1 MILTKEEVKN
11 LIGMLRSP
19 DKDNRLVAFK
29 IIEDLNLKKHVG
41 EIMVMYKYG
50 EYNLSSWEQDCKPVH
65 EFIVKRIEKFNGDWE
80 YKLSSGEI
88 LSLMTANKSSKQS
101 IELFLEYFI
110 RDMTKMLDA
119 MGYPTDKFELDI
131 KLKEDGQTEK
141 S

>member
-1 MILTKEEVKN
+1 MILKKDEVKN
-11 LIGMLRSP
+11 LIGMLKSP

-29 IIEDLNLKKHVG
+29 IIEDLDLKKHVG

-50 EYNLSSWEQDCKPVH
+50 EYNLESWEADCKPAH

-80 YKLSSGEI
+80 NKLSSGEI

-110 RDMTKMLDA
+110 EDLTKMIGA
-119 MGYPTDKFELDI
+119 MGYPTDKFELYI
-131 KLKEDGQTEK
+131 KLKEDGQTKE

>member
-1 MILTKEEVKN
+1 MILTKHEVKN
-11 LIGMLRSP
+11 LIGMLKSP

-50 EYNLSSWEQDCKPVH
+50 EYNLESWEADCKPVH

-80 YKLSSGEI
+80 NKLSSGEI

-110 RDMTKMLDA
+110 RDMTKMLDT
-119 MGYPTDKFELDI
+119 MGYPTDKFELNI
-131 KLKEDGQTEK
+131 KLKEDGQTTK

>member
-11 LIGMLRSP
+11 LIGMLKSP

-29 IIEDLNLKKHVG
+29 IIEDLDLKKHVG

-50 EYNLSSWEQDCKPVH
+50 EYNLSSWEKDCKPAH
-65 EFIVKRIEKFNGDWE
+65 EFIVKSIEKFNGDWE

-88 LSLMTANKSSKQS
+88 LSLMTTNKSSKQS

-110 RDMTKMLDA
+110 RDITWMLDA

-131 KLKEDGQTEK
+131 KLKEDGQTKK

>member
-29 IIEDLNLKKHVG
+29 IIEDLDLKKHVG

-65 EFIVKRIEKFNGDWE
+65 EFIVKSIEKFNGDWE

-110 RDMTKMLDA
+110 GDITWMLDA

-131 KLKEDGQTEK
+131 KLKEDGQTKK

>member
-1 MILTKEEVKN
+1 MILKKDEVKN
-11 LIGMLRSP
+11 LIGMLKSP

-29 IIEDLNLKKHVG
+29 IIEDLDLKKHVG
-41 EIMVMYKYG
+41 EIMVMYKFG
-50 EYNLSSWEQDCKPVH
+50 EYNLESWEADCKPVH

-80 YKLSSGEI
+80 HKLSSGEI

-110 RDMTKMLDA
+110 RTMTKMLDA
-119 MGYPTDKFELDI
+119 MGYPTDKFELNI
-131 KLKEDGQTEK
+131 KLKEDGQTTK

>member
-1 MILTKEEVKN
+1 MILTKHEVKN
-11 LIGMLRSP
+11 LIGMLKSP

-29 IIEDLNLKKHVG
+29 IIEDLDLKKHVG

-50 EYNLSSWEQDCKPVH
+50 EYNLVSWEQDCKPVH

-80 YKLSSGEI
+80 NKLSSGEI

-119 MGYPTDKFELDI
+119 MGYPTYKFELDI
-131 KLKEDGQTEK
+131 KLKEDGQTTE

>member
-1 MILTKEEVKN
+1 MILTKHEVKN
-11 LIGMLRSP
+11 LIGMLKSP

-29 IIEDLNLKKHVG
+29 IIEDLDFKKHVG

-50 EYNLSSWEQDCKPVH
+50 EYNLVSWEQDCKPAH

-80 YKLSSGEI
+80 NKLSSGEI

-131 KLKEDGQTEK
+131 KLKEDGQTTE

>member
-1 MILTKEEVKN
+1 MILKKDEVKN
-11 LIGMLRSP
+11 LIGMLKSP

-50 EYNLSSWEQDCKPVH
+50 EYNLESWEQDCKPAH

-80 YKLSSGEI
+80 SKLSSGEI
-88 LSLMTANKSSKQS
+88 LALMTANKSSKQS

-110 RDMTKMLDA
+110 EDLTKMLDA
-119 MGYPTDKFELDI
+119 MGYPTDKFELNI
-131 KLKEDGQTEK
+131 KLKEDGQTKK

>member
-1 MILTKEEVKN
+1 MNLTKDEVRN

-29 IIEDLNLKKHVG
+29 IIEDLNLKEYVG

-50 EYNLSSWEQDCKPVH
+50 EYNLSSWEQDCKPAH
-65 EFIVKRIEKFNGDWE
+65 EFIVERIEKFNGYWE
-80 YKLSSGEI
+80 SKLISGEI
-88 LSLMTANKSSKQS
+88 LALMTANKSSKQS

-110 RDMTKMLDA
+110 RDMTKILDA

-131 KLKEDGQTEK
+131 KLKEDGQTTK